1 MKNKSTIRRKSRQ
14 ESESDKARQYSY
26 ITCSVMHTSY
36 QATPMGSVVDGVK
49 EEAHQDH
56 PTHEY
61 QDHENIVVSHAA
73 REVLPH
79 HTNIHNKP
87 P

>member
-1 MKNKSTIRRKSRQ
+1 
-14 ESESDKARQYSY
+14 
-26 ITCSVMHTSY
+26 MHTSY